1 MKRTKK
7 DKGIAGLMLFVG
19 WLVFIL
25 LALIFYFYFSDNFI
39 NFFSKKSDSSNVGRK
54 IYEVNKYPEV
64 NDLIEKYLTA
74 ISECDEK
81 TLKSLV
87 SNPAEFDDMTNYE
100 KRATVITG
108 YENIVCYTIPGY
120 NEGDLLV
127 YVIANLTFSDI
138 TEITCKPLDISYVYL
153 KKNYDD
159 YIIQNIISDENINE
173 YIESKYQ
180 NSDIQNLYKSVKE
193 NIDSCVETDSAFAEF
208 YNKIY
213 GN

>member
-1 MKRTKK
+1 MKKTKK

-25 LALIFYFYFSDNFI
+25 LALIFYFYFSKGFLD
-39 NFFSKKSDSSNVGRK
+39 FFNKKSKSETDAQK
-54 IYEVNKYPEV
+54 IYEVNKYPKV
-64 NDLIEKYLTA
+64 NALIEKYLTA
-74 ISECDEK
+74 ISECDKK

-87 SNPAEFDDMTNYE
+87 SNPTEFDDMTNYE
-100 KRATVITG
+100 KRAKVITG

-127 YVIANLTFSDI
+127 YVIANLTFSDV
-138 TEITCKPLDISYVYL
+138 TEIKSKPLDISYFYL

-159 YIIQNIISDENINE
+159 YFILNVISDETINE
-173 YIESKYQ
+173 YIESKNK

-193 NIDSCVETDSAFAEF
+193 NIDSCAAADAAFAEF

-213 GN
+213 DK

>member
-1 MKRTKK
+1 MKKTKK

-25 LALIFYFYFSDNFI
+25 LALIFYFYFSKGFMD
-39 NFFSKKSDSSNVGRK
+39 FFNKKSKSGADAQK
-54 IYEVNKYPEV
+54 IYEVNKYPAV
-64 NDLIEKYLTA
+64 NSLIEKYFTA

-100 KRATVITG
+100 KRAKVITG
-108 YENIVCYTIPGY
+108 YENIICYTIPGY
-120 NEGDLLV
+120 QEGDLLV
-127 YVIANLTFSDI
+127 YVIANLTFSDVTKI
-138 TEITCKPLDISYVYL
+138 NSKPLDISYFYL

-159 YIIQNIISDENINE
+159 YFILNVISDENINE
-173 YIESKYQ
+173 YIEAKYK
-180 NSDIQNLYKSVKE
+180 NDDIQNLYKSVKE
-193 NIDSCVETDSAFAEF
+193 NIDSCAATDSAFAEL

-213 GN
+213 